1 MKSNGD
7 YFETGILMTFA
18 TNQGIKINITHLS
31 IDAKYCIL

>member
-7 YFETGILMTFA
+7 YFETGILTTFA

-31 IDAKYCIL
+31 IDPKYYIL